1 MRGIL
6 ALGLAVALASSVPM
20 QQAEA
25 SKAGDVAAGI
35 AIGAGIAALAAASAS
50 SAQRYYNM
58 PDYDYNHGISGE
70 GNAIAACTHKA
81 WRRASRD
88 GARQLSLVKV
98 KDTRWKATNGVS
110 SCGSR
115 PATAGAT
122 ARAMTSCAASSTTG
136 SLTLNWPDR
145 QALFCY
151 CDPVTRVGC
160 GAQRE

>member
-98 KDTRWKATNGVS
+98 KDTRWKGGDEWRVKLRVEARYGGGNR
-110 SCGSR
+110 SR
-115 PATAGAT
+115 YDVVC
-122 ARAMTSCAASSTTG
+122 RVIH
-136 SLTLNWPDR
+136 DR
-145 QALFCY
+145 VIDFKLA
-151 CDPVTRVGC
+151 
-160 GAQRE
+160 